1 MKLNR
6 SKLRVEELERRE
18 NPSATNIGFGSD
30 AVVFDV
36 AGYRLHQNNANFAT
50 TSSAFGF
57 SDAAMLAA
65 QAVST
70 ANGGTVNA
78 TLTDAFDGV
87 LSWGLAKANGDVAVG
102 PTARPLTYYDTDGI
116 VDIVGTPIASKR
128 YGPGAI
134 LTGDPASASF
144 TGDSF
149 GGLQLW
155 QQNAVFS
162 VNGTPVIRS
171 IFFVRNATGT
181 TITQNLGVFN
191 NLGSNEFNGPDNTTL
206 FASSSGDAVFT
217 PGVDTWVGS
226 FENYGSGVNPANQS
240 GDPRLLFQLQGAF
253 GQVRQGL
260 DSSSVFVNADDNPHF
275 NFNATLDAGETK
287 AFLTFTGLYASKQAA
302 LNNNTAFASLS
313 ALRSS
318 GLLAGLSGQTLG
330 QIQNWDLAPVPTGEV
345 VGTLAGPLAT
355 IRSFDA
361 DGNLQFGVDP
371 FGGFTGGVSLARG
384 DVNGDGITDIITGA
398 GPGAGPHVKAF
409 SGTDGIEIAS
419 FFAFD
424 GGFDGGLSVASGD
437 IDNDGFDD
445 YVVGTLNGSSHVKVF
460 SGATGAELASFF
472 VFEGYT
478 GGVNVASADVDGDGI
493 DDLVVATRTGGS
505 HVKVFS
511 GLDGSLLQSYI
522 AFDSGYTGGI
532 SIAAGDLNGDG
543 RAEIV
548 VGALQGVSH
557 VKSFSGLDGTELAS
571 FFAYEGSLGGVSV
584 AVLDADGDGIADI
597 GTGSRVGSHVKAFDG
612 LGATTIDSF
621 LVDFGTGIE
630 IA

>member
-18 NPSATNIGFGSD
+18 NPTATNIGFGTGI
-30 AVVFDV
+30 VEYDV
-36 AGYRLHQNNANFAT
+36 AGYKLLQSNANFAT

-57 SDAAMLAA
+57 SEASMLAA

-78 TLTDAFDGV
+78 TLTDAFDGA
-87 LSWGLAKANGDVAVG
+87 LSWGLAQANGTVAVG

-116 VDIVGTPIASKR
+116 VDVVGTPIAPNK

-134 LTGDPASASF
+134 LTGDPASASY
-144 TGDSF
+144 TGDLF

-162 VNGTPVIRS
+162 VNGAPVIRS
-171 IFFVRNATGT
+171 IFFVRNATGAA
-181 TITQNLGVFN
+181 ITQNLGVFN
-191 NLGSNEFNGPDNTTL
+191 NLGSDVSTRI
-206 FASSSGDAVFT
+206 FASSSGDAAFT
-217 PGVDTWVGS
+217 PSTDTWVGS
-226 FENYGSGVNPANQS
+226 FQNYGSGANPANQS
-240 GDPRLLFQLQGAF
+240 SDPRLLFQLQGGF
-253 GQVRQGL
+253 GHVREGL
-260 DSSSVFVNADDNPHF
+260 DSTSVFVNGSDQPHF
-275 NFNATLDAGETK
+275 NYRATLAAGETK
-287 AFLTFTGLYASKQAA
+287 AFLAFTGLYASKQAA
-302 LNNNTAFASLS
+302 LSNNTAFASLS

-318 GLLAGLSGQTLG
+318 GLLAGLSGRTLG
-330 QIQNWDLAPVPTGEV
+330 QIQNWDLAPVPAGEV
-345 VGTLAGPLAT
+345 VATLAGPLAT

-384 DVNGDGITDIITGA
+384 DINGDGVTDILAAA

-409 SGTDGIEIAS
+409 SGTDGAEIAS

-424 GGFDGGLSVASGD
+424 GGYNGGLSVAAGD

-445 YVVGTLNGSSHVKVF
+445 FVVGTLNGASHVKVF
-460 SGATGAELASFF
+460 SGATGAEISSFF
-472 VFEGYT
+472 AFDGFN
-478 GGVNVASADVDGDGI
+478 GGVNVASADVNGDGV
-493 DDLVVATRTGGS
+493 DDIVVATRTGSS

-522 AFDSGYTGGI
+522 AFDAGYIGGI

-543 RAEIV
+543 RAEII
-548 VGALQGVSH
+548 VGALRGVSH
-557 VKSFSGLDGTELAS
+557 VKSFSGLDNSELAS

-584 AVLDADGDGIADI
+584 AVLDADGDGLADI

-612 LGATTIDSF
+612 LRATTIDSF
-621 LVDFGTGIE
+621 LVDFGTGID

>member
-18 NPSATNIGFGSD
+18 NPTATNIGFGSGI
-30 AVVFDV
+30 VEFDV
-36 AGYRLHQNNANFAT
+36 AGYKLLQNNANFAT

-57 SDAAMLAA
+57 SDAAMTAA

-78 TLTDAFDGV
+78 ILTDAFDGS
-87 LSWGLAKANGDVAVG
+87 LSWGLAKANGQVATG
-102 PTARPLTYYDTDGI
+102 PTSRPLTYHDTDGI
-116 VDIVGTPIASKR
+116 VDIVGTPIAPKK

-155 QQNAVFS
+155 QQNAVFN
-162 VNGTPVIRS
+162 VNGAPVIRS
-171 IFFVRNATGT
+171 IFFVRNSTGAA
-181 TITQNLGVFN
+181 ITQNLGVFN
-191 NLGSNEFNGPDNTTL
+191 NLGSDSDTQI
-206 FASSSGDAVFT
+206 FATSSGDTSFT
-217 PGVDTWVGS
+217 PGSDTWVGS
-226 FENYGSGVNPANQS
+226 FENYSGTTSP
-240 GDPRLLFQLQGAF
+240 DPRLLFQLQGGF
-253 GQVRQGL
+253 GHVRQGL
-260 DSSSVFVNADDNPHF
+260 GSTSVFANTNGIPQF
-275 NFNATLDAGETK
+275 NYSATLAAGETQ

-302 LNNNTAFASLS
+302 LNNNTAFASFSGLK
-313 ALRSS
+313 SS
-318 GLLAGLSGQTLG
+318 GLLAGLSGITLG

-345 VGTLAGPLAT
+345 VGTLAGGLTT

-371 FGGFTGGVSLARG
+371 FDAFSGGAALARG
-384 DVNGDGITDIITGA
+384 DVNGDGVADIIAAA

-409 SGTDGIEIAS
+409 SGTDGTEIAS

-437 IDNDGFDD
+437 VDNDGFAD

-460 SGATGAELASFF
+460 SGATGGELYSFF
-472 VFEGYT
+472 AFEGFS
-478 GGVNVASADVDGDGI
+478 GGVNVASADVDGDGL
-493 DDLVVATRTGGS
+493 DDIVVATRTGSS

-522 AFDSGYTGGI
+522 AFDAGYTGGI
-532 SIAAGDLNGDG
+532 SIAAGDLNDDG

-557 VKSFSGLDGTELAS
+557 VKSFSGLDGSELAS

-584 AVLDADGDGIADI
+584 AILDGDGDGIADI

-612 LGATTIDSF
+612 LGLTTIDSF
-621 LVDFGTGIE
+621 LVDFGTGID